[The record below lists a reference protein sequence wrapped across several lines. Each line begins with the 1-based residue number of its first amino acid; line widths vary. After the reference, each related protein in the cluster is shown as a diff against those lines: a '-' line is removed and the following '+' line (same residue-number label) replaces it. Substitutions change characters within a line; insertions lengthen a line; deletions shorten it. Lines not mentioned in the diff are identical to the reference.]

1 MLSLESSEVPV
12 QPMQSSSAFVED
24 LLALLPLATLDGVS
38 LGVADHCNLFAD
50 SLLPFSSV
58 HSSPMVS
65 FTPGVDSTS
74 LSETLVFEL
83 WSLLATSLKHLESA
97 SKSSLDLAINLTSI
111 SEPPVSWS
119 FQLNRLGWFLPSE
132 ADLFRDG
139 DFLGLLLRE
148 EDLFV

>member
-1 MLSLESSEVPV
+1 MESSEVPV

-50 SLLPFSSV
+50 SLLQLSSV
-58 HSSPMVS
+58 HSSPMAS
-65 FTPGVDSTS
+65 FTLGVDSTS

-83 WSLLATSLKHLESA
+83 CSLLVISLKPLESG
-97 SKSSLDLAINLTSI
+97 SKSSLALVINLTSE

-139 DFLGLLLRE
+139 DLLGLLLRE
-148 EDLFV
+148 EDLFE